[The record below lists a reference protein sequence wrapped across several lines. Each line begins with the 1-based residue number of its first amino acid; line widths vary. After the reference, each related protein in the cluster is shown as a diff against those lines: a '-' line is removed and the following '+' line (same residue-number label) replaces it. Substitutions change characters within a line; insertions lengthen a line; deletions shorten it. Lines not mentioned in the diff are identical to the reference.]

1 MSKGEKPWPHNDTRC
16 LLISFSSQLWLNKN
30 LHSKLHCQGSCEPQS
45 QHSRNLSSNG
55 VLRVT
60 FPSQDRDKPMEQTSP
75 YLDPFIQ
82 TQVLRK
88 PDPIYLVIYLFN
100 TYLLN
105 ITYGCILSRMCSK
118 YWDTAGVKQT
128 ISALMDLTFSYFLFL
143 TRKLKKEG
151 SNFANYFFNEYLCK

>member
-1 MSKGEKPWPHNDTRC
+1 M
-16 LLISFSSQLWLNKN
+16 ISFSSQLWLNKN

-55 VLRVT
+55 VLGQTQGVT
-60 FPSQDRDKPMEQTSP
+60 FPSQDRDKPREQTSP

-105 ITYGCILSRMCSK
+105 ITYGCILSRMCCK